1 MAQPCGFHCQE
12 GAHLKK
18 GFYNMPEYPFALGKY
33 SICKA
38 PTSIALLLTEM
49 LTQQQ
54 PRHVPLCNRAAH
66 AYPPRLLQ
74 VREGGVWSRRPLHRR
89 LLRLRATSRQSR
101 GHGIGKGSW
110 WVNPWRWH
118 DTLKK
123 DETVSHCVPYC
134 VSRRICQAIRCVI
147 CGAFYLII
155 LIATVKKHQKSR
167 FWDLKKSKTDGQTLL
182 KMRWR
187 L

>member
-1 MAQPCGFHCQE
+1 
-12 GAHLKK
+12 
-18 GFYNMPEYPFALGKY
+18 
-33 SICKA
+33 
-38 PTSIALLLTEM
+38 M

-118 DTLKK
+118 DILKN
-123 DETVSHCVPYC
+123 DESVSHCAPHR
-134 VSRRICQAIRCVI
+134 VSHRICQQARPGDSMRHLRSVLFDISHCHGQKAPKIAILGFKKKVRRTDKPSQRCDD
-147 CGAFYLII
+147 A
-155 LIATVKKHQKSR
+155 SR
-167 FWDLKKSKTDGQTLL
+167 NYRL
-182 KMRWR
+182 KMISNH
-187 L
+187 